1 MYLYTG
7 ARGQYVDVL
16 GGASKPSPAAP
27 GNLFNVLPKSASM
40 PANIFVP
47 NALGNYFYC
56 IDFLWSVSAYEADY
70 FVF

>member
-1 MYLYTG
+1 MRFYAG

-47 NALGNYFYC
+47 NALGNCFYDVDLISSDC
-56 IDFLWSVSAYEADY
+56 FYIRV
-70 FVF
+70 

>member
-1 MYLYTG
+1 LHTG

-16 GGASKPSPAAP
+16 GGTSKTAAPAAP

-47 NALGNYFYC
+47 NALGSCFYVFM
-56 IDFLWSVSAYEADY
+56 ILIAYGLTFFTYKAD
-70 FVF
+70 

>member
-1 MYLYTG
+1 MYIKRFSVILLYAG

-16 GGASKPSPAAP
+16 GGASKPSAAAP

-47 NALGNYFYC
+47 NALGNC
-56 IDFLWSVSAYEADY
+56 FLGH
-70 FVF
+70 